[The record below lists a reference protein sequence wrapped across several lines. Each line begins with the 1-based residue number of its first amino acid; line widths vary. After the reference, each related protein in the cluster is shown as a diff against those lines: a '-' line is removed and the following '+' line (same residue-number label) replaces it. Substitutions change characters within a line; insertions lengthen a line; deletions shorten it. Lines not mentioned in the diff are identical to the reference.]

1 MRLRSPLLSLLLLVA
16 ACAQALA
23 AAPVYYDVPKGSHP
37 HDVAADPAPGGAVY
51 YTAQHAGKLGILD
64 PKSGRIDEVPLGARS
79 SPHEADKLTTS

>member
-1 MRLRSPLLSLLLLVA
+1 MRLRSPLLSLLLLAA

-37 HDVAADPAPGGAVY
+37 HDVAADPAPGGPVY

-64 PKSGRIDEVPLGARS
+64 PKSAPPGA
-79 SPHEADKLTTS
+79 SPCHVAAGAPKPRCAC